1 MTRLLFG
8 DCREVLA
15 RMGTASVDAV
25 VTDPPYELGFMG
37 KKWDNTGIAYDAGLW
52 AEIMRVL
59 KPGGHVVAFGA
70 TRTYHRMACAI
81 EDAGLEI
88 RDSLHWMYGSGFPK
102 SRDLAKDL
110 DKQEGIWRGRA
121 GGIVSENPAMS
132 GGNYERTPKGKPV
145 TEAAAAWDGWQTAL
159 KPAHEPFVLARKP
172 LIGTLVEN
180 VVTYGAG
187 VININACRVPAFD
200 GYEKAWDRPV
210 STNIGAKGGA
220 FISTGEQHTV
230 DISGNKPSGGR
241 WPTNVVLSHSIGCMP
256 NACLDGC
263 PVQGIDRQSGEEVS
277 KFFPVLNWDP
287 EYDGAFFYQKKVSR
301 SEREAG
307 CESLE
312 AKTPTGAEI
321 GVGLKS
327 PRAGAGRTQD
337 TLHNNHP
344 TVKPWRLM
352 EWCIRLVTPPGG
364 IVLDPFM
371 GSGSTGIAAVHA
383 RAQFIGIE
391 REPEYIQ
398 IAAARIAH
406 ARSMYEY

>member
-1 MTRLLFG
+1 
-8 DCREVLA
+8 
-15 RMGTASVDAV
+15 
-25 VTDPPYELGFMG
+25 
-37 KKWDNTGIAYDAGLW
+37 
-52 AEIMRVL
+52 
-59 KPGGHVVAFGA
+59 
-70 TRTYHRMACAI
+70 MACAI

-263 PVQGIDRQSGEEVS
+263 PVQGIDQQSGEEVS